1 MEDNLK
7 LYQAFIK
14 FAKSLGERSDLKKN
28 ELQRILGTSFYHHT
42 DEEALLPMV
51 KEINTEE
58 EDLDFLF
65 QECIRICD
73 ELGPS
78 REYFT
83 FIHLFE
89 DITSN
94 FSKRGNPELVDLTNR
109 YLENFKQEITL
120 INQKIPHPP
129 LFNMLLESRSLV
141 EWTSIY
147 AIYPF
152 IPKRIK
158 GEGRPVLLI
167 PPYLGDDYSTSFVRR
182 YLTSLGFETYKW
194 EQGFNLVKSHY
205 IPRLEEKL
213 DDIYRIHGQKVSL
226 VGWSGGGIFAKIMA
240 NRHPKQV
247 EQIIT
252 IGSPV
257 WGVMDM
263 KTPVSGILEFFR
275 GKSLKERNKRF
286 IEELEPIPS
295 VPITCIYTKT
305 DGLLP
310 WKHCMEAESY
320 RDDIKNIEVYGSHS
334 GLGANVSVLLITA
347 NALSANI
354 NGKTLRDTTPYIER
368 ILYPFYWNKK
378 KRSLFFL
385 N

>member
-1 MEDNLK
+1 MKDKLHLYEAFLK
-7 LYQAFIK
+7 FTTT
-14 FAKSLGERSDLKKN
+14 
-28 ELQRILGTSFYHHT
+28 LGTQSGLSEKGTKKMLSKLLEDHPYVEELNPML
-42 DEEALLPMV
+42 DEISVAD
-51 KEINTEE
+51 
-58 EDLDFLF
+58 EDLSFLF
-65 QECIRICD
+65 EECIRICD

-83 FIHLFE
+83 LLTLLESISAEL
-89 DITSN
+89 
-94 FSKRGNPELVDLTNR
+94 SKKEGETTLSLDFLGK
-109 YLENFKQEITL
+109 FQHEIAE
-120 INQKIPHPP
+120 INQKIPQPP
-129 LFNMLLESRSLV
+129 LFNMLLEGRSVV
-141 EWTSIY
+141 EWSSIY
-147 AIYPF
+147 CLYPF

-158 GEGRPVLLI
+158 GKGKPVLLI

-182 YLTSLGFETYKW
+182 YLTSLGFKTYKW
-194 EQGFNLVKSHY
+194 EQGFNLIKSHY

-213 DDIYRIHGQKVSL
+213 DDIYRIHGEKVSI
-226 VGWSGGGIFAKIMA
+226 VGWSGGGLFAKIIA

-247 EQIIT
+247 QQIVT

-263 KTPVSGILEFFR
+263 KTPVNGILEFFR
-275 GKSLKERNKRF
+275 GKSLKERNQRF
-286 IEELEPIPS
+286 LEELEPIPN

-320 RDDIKNIEVYGSHS
+320 REDIKNIEVYGSHS

-354 NGKTLRDTTPYIER
+354 HGKAIADTTTNIER
-368 ILYPFYWNKK
+368 LLYPFYWNKK
-378 KRSLFFL
+378 KRNLFSL